1 MPLFSFHFTSSS
13 LQSLIF
19 GANMN
24 YKPVPPYTESSLIYN
39 RLMEEVDYPGWCQ
52 YILDLADE
60 YDFSTSSIY
69 DISCG
74 TGTLLHLFPAAN
86 KYGIDISAPMI
97 DEARKTYPELELNV
111 GNMLQPPQQDVD
123 LYLNIHDA
131 LNYISNFDAIL
142 EHIRFMDKLL
152 KKGQLYIF
160 DFALPGVIFNYF
172 DDTSYEDTNKAGIS
186 FKRQNRYDKKNKR
199 SITDLFIFHP
209 DGQSFHEQHI
219 QHIYDYQEIK
229 KMSVEFPSRTF
240 IFLEEFTFEEAH
252 EASNRLLVIMQ

>member
-1 MPLFSFHFTSSS
+1 MFRSLSLKCLLCFFLLSYSSPLYFSARESNAAMPLFSFHFTSSS

-111 GNMLQPPQQDVD
+111 GNMLQGSVT
-123 LYLNIHDA
+123 A
-131 LNYISNFDAIL
+131 LF
-142 EHIRFMDKLL
+142 
-152 KKGQLYIF
+152 
-160 DFALPGVIFNYF
+160 V
-172 DDTSYEDTNKAGIS
+172 
-186 FKRQNRYDKKNKR
+186 
-199 SITDLFIFHP
+199 
-209 DGQSFHEQHI
+209 
-219 QHIYDYQEIK
+219 
-229 KMSVEFPSRTF
+229 
-240 IFLEEFTFEEAH
+240 
-252 EASNRLLVIMQ
+252 